1 MTRLK
6 SRICSFIVTIAM
18 LAVILPT
25 SIVSAQTIQ
34 ARTLLKALL
43 KTNMATSIDSNGK
56 LNLKLKAEGLS
67 KDDQKQLKDVSKGL
81 NDLQVVFN
89 AKQSSKSNGKTSR
102 QYVNASAIVGGKTI
116 SGEVWSDINLKGKK
130 PGVKTIVKSP
140 QLFKILLPTQYTNKY
155 MVLNSKQI
163 KEMSKMQGSLN
174 KNNFGKII
182 SENKELQKLVLTI
195 AQKYSSQLNLK
206 ADSITNEGNVY
217 KVKIDDATFKDLIR
231 KVVNLT
237 AKNSDVQ
244 NLIKNY
250 TITQMKN
257 SGASNSEII
266 FAKVKM
272 EYMFTKLQSQS
283 FMNKFNANMDKLQN
297 IKILGDNGIQIT
309 STIDKNGYIEST
321 KGDIELFADMAK
333 LEKAFG
339 KSPADNMH
347 SGTISAN
354 INFQV
359 DNKNINKK
367 VNITMPKL
375 TCENSFNYP
384 LLSENPQQ
392 VKVPCKVEKKC
403 KDMITFNKEKY
414 VKVRDLMC
422 GANIK
427 YTYSKG
433 NATIISKGK
442 TITLNKGE
450 KSVKV
455 DGKVVNLKS
464 QNGYI
469 SKDRL
474 YVSLEVCKLIMEG
487 NK

>member
-1 MTRLK
+1 
-6 SRICSFIVTIAM
+6 
-18 LAVILPT
+18 
-25 SIVSAQTIQ
+25 
-34 ARTLLKALL
+34 
-43 KTNMATSIDSNGK
+43 
-56 LNLKLKAEGLS
+56 
-67 KDDQKQLKDVSKGL
+67 
-81 NDLQVVFN
+81 
-89 AKQSSKSNGKTSR
+89 
-102 QYVNASAIVGGKTI
+102 
-116 SGEVWSDINLKGKK
+116 
-130 PGVKTIVKSP
+130 
-140 QLFKILLPTQYTNKY
+140 

-206 ADSITNEGNVY
+206 AGSITNDGNVY
-217 KVKIDDATFKDLIR
+217 MVKIDDATFKDLIR

-266 FAKVKM
+266 LAKVKM
-272 EYMFTKLQSQS
+272 DYIFTKLQSQS
-283 FMNKFNANMDKLQN
+283 FMNKFNANMDKLQD

-309 STIDKNGYIEST
+309 STIDKNGYIKST
-321 KGDIELFADMAK
+321 KGDIELFADIAK

-339 KSPADNMH
+339 KSPADKMH
-347 SGTISAN
+347 SGTITAN

-375 TCENSFNYP
+375 TCENSFDYP
-384 LLSENPQQ
+384 LLSKNPQQ
-392 VKVPCKVEKKC
+392 VKVPCSVEKHC
-403 KDMITFNKEKY
+403 KDMRTFNKEKY
-414 VKVRDLMC
+414 VKVSNLMC
-422 GANIK
+422 GEKTK
-427 YTYSKG
+427 YTYSKD

-442 TITLNKGE
+442 TITLIKGE
-450 KSVKV
+450 KNVKV

-469 SKDRL
+469 YKDKL
-474 YVSLEVCKLIMEG
+474 YVSLEVCKIIMQG
-487 NK
+487 AK